1 MSNRFSY
8 DEQRVV
14 LSQVLVKFGL
24 PDRLPSRHVSVSD
37 DVVLAMVEHAPEIVS
52 DLLDYPMVLGEFVS
66 CLDSHVKAKHA
77 SRWDAAVAAFRALPS
92 REDGDRLKGDDRV
105 VMAVCLGRLAGGS
118 KKRVAELVGL
128 IASGDARDFLFVLTG
143 LLPKISQEQ
152 WDVIAPKF
160 DDFETQSSLRI
171 NVAKTREKLVKNGVV
186 PWFPSVVNEK
196 LEQHPEIIVG
206 KIDALFKGLAD
217 KTKDSHNVAS
227 VIFYATPYLSQEQWD
242 RLVPLVKTKED
253 KKSIALL
260 VDAWSD
266 VLAEKGINP
275 WLPWA
280 AETKKLT

>member
-1 MSNRFSY
+1 MSKRSFL

-66 CLDSHVKAKHA
+66 CVADHVKAKHA

-128 IASGDARDFLFVLTG
+128 IASGDARDFFVCVDG
-143 LLPKISQEQ
+143 IVAEAFAGA
-152 WDVIAPKF
+152 IAPKF
-160 DDFETQSSLRI
+160 EDFETQSSLRGS
-171 NVAKTREKLVKNGVV
+171 VAKTREKLVKNGVV
-186 PWFPSVVNEK
+186 PWFPLVVNEK
-196 LEQHPEIIVG
+196 LERHPEIIVG

-217 KTKDSHNVAS
+217 KTKDSHDVAS

-275 WLPWA
+275 WLP
-280 AETKKLT
+280 

>member
-1 MSNRFSY
+1 M
-8 DEQRVV
+8 

-52 DLLDYPMVLGEFVS
+52 DLLDYPLVLGEFVS
-66 CLDSHVKAKHA
+66 CVADHVKAKHA
-77 SRWDAAVAAFRALPS
+77 SRWDAAVAAFHALPS
-92 REDGDRLKGDDRV
+92 RVDGDVLRNNRRV
-105 VMAVCLGRLAGGS
+105 NAVRMLGKLMGGS

-160 DDFETQSSLRI
+160 DDFETQSSLRGS
-171 NVAKTREKLVKNGVV
+171 VAKTRGKLVKNGVV

-217 KTKDSHNVAS
+217 KTKDSHDVAS
-227 VIFYATPYLSQEQWD
+227 VIFYATPYLSQEQWN

-253 KKSIALL
+253 KKSVALL

-275 WLPWA
+275 WLP
-280 AETKKLT
+280 

>member
-1 MSNRFSY
+1 MSKRSSL

-37 DVVLAMVEHAPEIVS
+37 DLVLAVIEHSPFLVEDLREYPVMVGHVIS
-52 DLLDYPMVLGEFVS
+52 WIYD
-66 CLDSHVKAKHA
+66 HVKAKHA
-77 SRWDAAVAAFRALPS
+77 LQWEAAVDAFRALPEQGEKDLLLGS
-92 REDGDRLKGDDRV
+92 IRV
-105 VMAVCLGRLAGGS
+105 NAACVLGRLAGGS
-118 KKRVAELVGL
+118 KRRVAELGGL
-128 IASGDARDFLFVLTG
+128 IASGDARDFLFVLMG
-143 LLPKISQEQ
+143 LLPKLSQEQ

-217 KTKDSHNVAS
+217 KTKDSCDVAS

-260 VDAWSD
+260 VDAWAD

-275 WLPWA
+275 WLP
-280 AETKKLT
+280 

>member
-1 MSNRFSY
+1 MSKRSSL

-14 LSQVLVKFGL
+14 LSQVLVKYGL
-24 PDRLPSRHVSVSD
+24 PNSLPSRHVSVSD
-37 DVVLAMVEHAPEIVS
+37 DVVLAMVEHAPEIIS

-77 SRWDAAVAAFRALPS
+77 SRWDAVVAAFHALPS

-128 IASGDARDFLFVLTG
+128 IASGDARDFLFVLMG
-143 LLPKISQEQ
+143 LLPKLSQEQ

-260 VDAWSD
+260 VDAWAD

-275 WLPWA
+275 WLP
-280 AETKKLT
+280 